1 MRKLFLITMG
11 AFILMKLS
19 AQQQNTDSSLVFSV
33 KQTNN
38 WVFYSPQSPR
48 IDLAVKNTTSNTYSD
63 KIDLFL

>member
-1 MRKLFLITMG
+1 MG